1 VLFDIAWLFIVVL
14 VAVAG
19 IGGLGWLNA
28 TRRLKNE
35 QQPNEQPTPEEGTT
49 HVRND
54 V

>member
-1 VLFDIAWLFIVVL
+1 MLFDIAWLFIVVL
-14 VAVAG
+14 VTVAG

-35 QQPNEQPTPEEGTT
+35 QPASEQPAPEEGTT